1 MNINLVPDED
11 ERQLLRLKDGMN
23 DQQRNDMAE
32 IIQNELKRRENL
44 SRSGAQAAMVS
55 RKSSIPSSKLSSNL
69 SNEDLGDIYKNSDKN
84 IQHLRVQS
92 LEKRLQEARKEVSR
106 LGASGYKFAKKKS
119 APSQER
125 IPQVSKSNS
134 ITGKLPAIGIVLLLL
149 VFGAMRFSKDTN
161 LFQDFLSGPKPAEAS
176 SARASLGSQATAVNS
191 GVTYI
196 GDQAIDLEASNEGRE
211 VENTTVSHSS
221 TVEKSVLLQLD
232 QRRVE
237 LEKRRKILD
246 NKEYELNQQAQL
258 VSEKVT
264 ELKTLITKLSSLRKE
279 KDHKYN
285 ARMEQLASV
294 YSAMAPHESAS
305 LISKLDNEVG
315 LGLLERMPGKRMAQ
329 ILGVMDQN
337 RALELTKHLTNK
349 KKL

>member
-11 ERQLLRLKDGMN
+11 ERQLLRLKDGMSE
-23 DQQRNDMAE
+23 QQRSDMAE

-44 SRSGAQAAMVS
+44 SRSGAQAAMVG

-69 SNEDLGDIYKNSDKN
+69 SHDDLGDIYKSSDKN

-92 LEKRLQEARKEVSR
+92 LEKRLQEARKEVSK

-119 APSQER
+119 VPSQER
-125 IPQVSKSNS
+125 MLQVSKVNS
-134 ITGKLPAIGIVLLLL
+134 IKGNLPAIGIVILLL
-149 VFGAMRFSKDTN
+149 VFGVMRFSKDTN
-161 LFQDFLSGPKPAEAS
+161 LFQDLISGLKPAEAS
-176 SARASLGSQATAVNS
+176 SARASLGIQGTQLNS
-191 GVTYI
+191 SVTYI
-196 GDQAIDLEASNEGRE
+196 GDQAIDSDISNDRQEVVTTFAHNSSHLEKGL
-211 VENTTVSHSS
+211 
-221 TVEKSVLLQLD
+221 LLQLD

-246 NKEYELNQQAQL
+246 NKEQELNQQAHL
-258 VSEKVT
+258 VSEKVS